1 MKMLAVEA
9 GDACGLLAA
18 MLQSVQP
25 ERDETGGVVRCPDA
39 ENPALFVQLIVVEW
53 IGRQHIGP

>member
-1 MKMLAVEA
+1 MQAKGDEA
-9 GDACGLLAA
+9 
-18 MLQSVQP
+18 
-25 ERDETGGVVRCPDA
+25 GGVVRCPDA